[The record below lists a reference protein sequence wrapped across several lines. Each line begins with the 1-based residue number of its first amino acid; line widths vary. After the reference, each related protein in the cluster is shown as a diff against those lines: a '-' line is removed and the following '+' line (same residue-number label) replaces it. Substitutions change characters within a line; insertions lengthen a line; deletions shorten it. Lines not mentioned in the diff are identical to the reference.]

1 MIYNIRYEDTEQFV
15 FCVSKGAFMQEITL
29 KEIYNTLAPKLKV
42 LLIILL
48 IGAVIGG
55 CVGAARTFTSMT
67 YGTTIEFYV
76 NPKRSDD
83 GGNNQSQFG
92 VYGAY
97 GWHVMDNMTK
107 LLASESFAEEM
118 LLDDDGLPI
127 EIVLKKEPNKTE
139 IDRLIAEA
147 RVPIEAAKEAELSAE
162 EITEIVNEKKLAY
175 TTASSAANKANNKY
189 LSLVSAKAPEEEISE
204 AKAEAEE
211 ALATEKQAKLD
222 FDAAEQEKVVAEQ
235 EVKQKKDDAQ
245 KKIKAVLDCWRQ
257 SEVYV
262 TFIKLI
268 GASVSYSFYND
279 RDMQTSNTEA
289 LAKSFIYVTISTP
302 SSENV
307 AKFIYERI
315 NEVLP
320 RFVEDN
326 MAVPSGYVGTN
337 CQRIT
342 RLDEIKQTGSY
353 ELLSETIKYAVLL
366 GFIALVLSMVF
377 VVLVDRFK
385 KWRAINKSA
394 QGEELNTSDV
404 SLGDGA
410 VRQTSESNEKEEN
423 APEWK

>member
-1 MIYNIRYEDTEQFV
+1 
-15 FCVSKGAFMQEITL
+15 MQEITL
-29 KEIYNTLAPKLKV
+29 KEIYNTLAPKFKV

-48 IGAVIGG
+48 IGAVVGG
-55 CVGAARTFTSMT
+55 CIGATRTFSSMT

-107 LLASESFAEEM
+107 LLASESFSEKM
-118 LLDDDGLPI
+118 LLDGDGLPI
-127 EIVLKKEPNKTE
+127 EIVLKSESDRTE

-147 RVPIEAAKEAELSAE
+147 RGPIQEAKDAEIAVE
-162 EITEIVNEKKLAY
+162 EMTEIVNEKKLAY
-175 TTASSAANKANNKY
+175 TTASSAANKANSKY
-189 LSLVSAKAPEEEISE
+189 LSLVSAKASEDEISD
-204 AKAEAEE
+204 AKADSEE
-211 ALATEKQAKLD
+211 ALAAEKRAKFD
-222 FDAAEQEKVVAEQ
+222 YDAAEQEKVVVEQ
-235 EVKQKKDDAQ
+235 DAKQKKEDAQ
-245 KKIKAVLDCWRQ
+245 KKTKAVLDYWRQ
-257 SEVYV
+257 SDVYV
-262 TFIKLI
+262 AFIKMI
-268 GASVSYSFYND
+268 NASVSYSFYND
-279 RDMQTSNTEA
+279 RDMQTSNTES

-302 SSENV
+302 NNEKV

-342 RLDEIKQTGSY
+342 RLDDIRRTGTY
-353 ELLSETIKYAVLL
+353 ELLSETVKYATLL
-366 GFIALVLSMVF
+366 GFVALVLSMAVVVF
-377 VVLVDRFK
+377 VDRFK
-385 KWRAINKSA
+385 KWKAMNNSA

-410 VRQTSESNEKEEN
+410 VRSTSEPSVRDEN
-423 APEWK
+423 APEWQ

>member
-1 MIYNIRYEDTEQFV
+1 MQELTFKEVYNILV
-15 FCVSKGAFMQEITL
+15 
-29 KEIYNTLAPKLKV
+29 PKLK
-42 LLIILL
+42 LLLVILL
-48 IGAVIGG
+48 IGAVVGG
-55 CVGAARTFTSMT
+55 CIGAGRTFSSMS

-107 LLASESFAEEM
+107 LLASESFAEDM
-118 LLDDDGLPI
+118 LLDDEGLPI
-127 EIVLKKEPNKTE
+127 EKVLKSEPDRTE

-147 RVPIEAAKEAELSAE
+147 RGPIKDAKDAELAVE
-162 EITEIVNEKKLAY
+162 DITEIVNEKKLAH

-189 LSLVSAKAPEEEISE
+189 LSLVSAKASEEDISE

-211 ALATEKQAKLD
+211 TLAAERQAKLD
-222 FDAAEQEKVVAEQ
+222 FDAAEQEKVILE
-235 EVKQKKDDAQ
+235 EEEKEKKEIAQ
-245 KKIKAVLDCWRQ
+245 HKIAAVLDYWRQ
-257 SEVYV
+257 GEVYV
-262 TFIKLI
+262 AYINMIK
-268 GASVSYSFYND
+268 ASASYSFYND
-279 RDMQTSNTEA
+279 RDMQMSNTES

-302 SSENV
+302 NNKLV
-307 AKFIYERI
+307 AEFVYDRI

-320 RFVEDN
+320 RFVEAN

-353 ELLSETIKYAVLL
+353 ELLSETLKYAALL
-366 GFIALVLSMVF
+366 GILSF
-377 VVLVDRFK
+377 VVSMILVVFVDRFK
-385 KWRAINKSA
+385 KWCALNKTEASA
-394 QGEELNTSDV
+394 SLNTSDV
-404 SLGDGA
+404 ALGDGA
-410 VRQTSESNEKEEN
+410 VRPTGEAKVKEEN

>member
-1 MIYNIRYEDTEQFV
+1 
-15 FCVSKGAFMQEITL
+15 MQEITL

-42 LLIILL
+42 FLIILL

-55 CVGAARTFTSMT
+55 CVGAARTLASMT

-107 LLASESFAEEM
+107 LLSSESFAEEM
-118 LLDDDGLPI
+118 LLDEDGLPI

-139 IDRLIAEA
+139 IDKLIAEA

-189 LSLVSAKAPEEEISE
+189 LSLVSAKAPEAEISE

-245 KKIKAVLDCWRQ
+245 KKIKAVLDCLRQ

-262 TFIKLI
+262 DFIKLI
-268 GASVSYSFYND
+268 GDSVSYSFYND
-279 RDMQTSNTEA
+279 RDKQTSNAEA

-307 AKFIYERI
+307 AKFVYERV

-342 RLDEIKQTGSY
+342 RLDEIKQTSSY
-353 ELLSETIKYAVLL
+353 ELLSETLKYAVLL
-366 GFIALVLSMVF
+366 GFIALVISMVF

>member
-1 MIYNIRYEDTEQFV
+1 
-15 FCVSKGAFMQEITL
+15 MQEITL

-42 LLIILL
+42 FLIILL

-55 CVGAARTFTSMT
+55 CVGAARTLASMT

-127 EIVLKKEPNKTE
+127 EMVLEKEPNKTE
-139 IDRLIAEA
+139 IDRLLAEA

-189 LSLVSAKAPEEEISE
+189 LSLVSAKAPEAEISE

-222 FDAAEQEKVVAEQ
+222 FDAAEQEKIVADQ

-245 KKIKAVLDCWRQ
+245 KKIKAVLDCLRQ

-262 TFIKLI
+262 DFIKLI
-268 GASVSYSFYND
+268 GDSVSYSFYND
-279 RDMQTSNTEA
+279 RDMQTSNTES

-307 AKFIYERI
+307 AKFVYERV

-342 RLDEIKQTGSY
+342 RLDEIKQTGSH
-353 ELLSETIKYAVLL
+353 ELLSETLKYAVLL

>member
-1 MIYNIRYEDTEQFV
+1 
-15 FCVSKGAFMQEITL
+15 MQEITL

-42 LLIILL
+42 FLIILL

-55 CVGAARTFTSMT
+55 CVGAARTLASMT

-127 EIVLKKEPNKTE
+127 EMVLEKEPNKTE

-189 LSLVSAKAPEEEISE
+189 LSLVSAKAPEAEISE

-222 FDAAEQEKVVAEQ
+222 FDAAEQEKIVADQ

-245 KKIKAVLDCWRQ
+245 KKIKAVLDCLRQ

-262 TFIKLI
+262 DFIKLI
-268 GASVSYSFYND
+268 GDSVSYSFYND
-279 RDMQTSNTEA
+279 RDMQTSNTES

-307 AKFIYERI
+307 AKFVYERV

-342 RLDEIKQTGSY
+342 RLDEIKQTGSH
-353 ELLSETIKYAVLL
+353 ELLSETLKYAVLL